1 MKIFANL
8 RIKNIVRFLFKVKAY
23 NESASDW
30 TFNCYSYY
38 IILSR
43 EMPLL
48 RTSFSV
54 AVTFENSIKN
64 SFHNSSYKCIHGC
77 TSHTSQFICAVF
89 RLHDR
94 LYHEFNRIYYSS
106 VTIVPPSVRVFPTK
120 SKSRRSRLIA
130 AMIASPF
137 QSSLTTSVKSCTL
150 RFHSFCSAY

>member
-1 MKIFANL
+1 MNQPLIEL
-8 RIKNIVRFLFKVKAY
+8 STVIHI
-23 NESASDW
+23 
-30 TFNCYSYY
+30 

-43 EMPLL
+43 EMPFL

-54 AVTFENSIKN
+54 AVTFKNSIKN
-64 SFHNSSYKCIHGC
+64 NFQAKNIHMVVQVIQV
-77 TSHTSQFICAVF
+77 SLFVLF
-89 RLHDR
+89 FDYLHDR